1 LWSAGVFLCAF
12 LCGSFEG
19 RGLSGKH
26 HFYGSFRPEVKHF
39 HYFSVVHLSIGIHG
53 DCSEGVGGRYALY
66 EKHER
71 VGGYGHG
78 CFGVGCGYIICP
90 FGVDEYTCRGFDR
103 CLLRA
108 LRQVDVEGRGEYEGR
123 RSRNTT
129 SVIEA
134 MENVASISCC
144 RLSAMRGVSVFAC
157 RLVEQVHE
165 VHGAGFEA
173 VHDFI
178 DAGYKEV
185 VGEERH
191 DTHYEACN
199 GGDEGGVDAVGKR
212 VDSR

>member
-1 LWSAGVFLCAF
+1 MNTRVEGLTAVCCE
-12 LCGSFEG
+12 LCGRSMS
-19 RGLSGKH
+19 RA
-26 HFYGSFRPEVKHF
+26 
-39 HYFSVVHLSIGIHG
+39 
-53 DCSEGVGGRYALY
+53 VGNTKA
-66 EKHER
+66 
-71 VGGYGHG
+71 
-78 CFGVGCGYIICP
+78 
-90 FGVDEYTCRGFDR
+90 
-103 CLLRA
+103 
-108 LRQVDVEGRGEYEGR
+108 DVTIKKTS
-123 RSRNTT
+123 SRNTT
-129 SVIEA
+129 SVIDA